1 MFDSEDLKYLE
12 HMEQRLNERMDAQK
26 ADLEKRIDIQK
37 ADIEKRMD
45 AQKDEI
51 LKESMHNMRVIV
63 ESDIMP
69 KMNLILDAIQT
80 LHETMV
86 PKSRVDEMEDDIL
99 MLKQAYRIMA
109 QDIAEL
115 KKAQ

>member
-1 MFDSEDLKYLE
+1 MFDSKDLKYLE
-12 HMEQRLNERMDAQK
+12 HMEQRINTRMDSQID
-26 ADLEKRIDIQK
+26 DLEKRLST
-37 ADIEKRMD
+37 RMD
-45 AQKDEI
+45 SQKDEV

-99 MLKQAYRIMA
+99 MLKQAYRMMA